1 MFKKIFKKPDKEAEK
16 KLRDEIEKAGGVEKK
31 DVAAM
36 IFSAYLVFIPI
47 VLGLLL
53 LIYLIAWAFLGFN

>member
-1 MFKKIFKKPDKEAEK
+1 MFKKVFKKPNKEAEK
-16 KLRDEIEKAGGVEKK
+16 KLRDEIERTGGVKKK

-36 IFSAYLVFIPI
+36 IFSAYLVFVPI
-47 VLGLLL
+47 ALGLLL